1 MKVLSL
7 DRSRY
12 SVVNR
17 VLSLLSGPRFGM
29 FGFVLLAGLMGSQGA
44 LAQTEATVQAAIDGA
59 QDEETTL
66 FLPPPNLEELAE
78 ITETAIAPLSQR
90 KTQRSLVIRLNQRRV
105 YVYENDDLMVSYP
118 VAIGKGGWE
127 TPKGE
132 WKVNQM
138 LKQPSWQHPWTG
150 EIVPPGPD
158 NPLGRRW
165 IGFWSDGVNAIGFH
179 GTPNENL
186 VGQAV
191 SHGCVRMKNAHIDAL
206 FQQIAMGATV
216 RVE

>member
-1 MKVLSL
+1 MKVHSL
-7 DRSRY
+7 NRSRY
-12 SVVNR
+12 FAANR
-17 VLSLLSGPRFGM
+17 ALSLLSGSRFGM
-29 FGFVLLAGLMGSQGA
+29 LGWVLLAGLVWTQAAS
-44 LAQTEATVQAAIDGA
+44 AQTETTVQAAVDGS
-59 QDEETTL
+59 QSEETSIL
-66 FLPPPNLEELAE
+66 LPPPGLDELAE

-90 KTQRSLVIRLNQRRV
+90 KAQRSLVIRLNQRRV
-105 YVYENDDLMVSYP
+105 YVYENDNLMVSYP

-132 WKVNQM
+132 WKVDQM
-138 LKQPSWQHPWTG
+138 LRNPSWQHPWTG